1 MYKVLYPYRIIT
13 SFDLHTFIGN
23 CISPFMLLFI
33 KSFFIFAFQEN
44 LKQNGG
50 TVHFFIYALIFCF
63 SNKHYLILSKNKL

>member
-50 TVHFFIYALIFCF
+50 TVHFFYLCF
-63 SNKHYLILSKNKL
+63 NLLLFKQTLFDII